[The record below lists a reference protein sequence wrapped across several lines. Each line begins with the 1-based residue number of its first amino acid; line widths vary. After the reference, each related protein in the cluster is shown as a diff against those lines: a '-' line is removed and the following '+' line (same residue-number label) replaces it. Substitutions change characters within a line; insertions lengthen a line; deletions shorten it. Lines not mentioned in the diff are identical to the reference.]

1 MENLLRARD
10 IEARILRKATLGGY
24 VVAEV
29 DEFLDQISEDVE
41 LYVKRIEDLERRII
55 LLETEQKEYEEMKDS
70 IQDTLFAA
78 QRAAKQIVL
87 EGQRTVAENEAEADK
102 LLSEAR
108 EKCQKIIQEG
118 EKILKQG
125 QLEREQMIKDAEDEV
140 REIQESII
148 TLKEERMQ
156 FIDKSEKLAKE
167 YAVTLSK
174 WRETTE
180 EY

>member
-1 MENLLRARD
+1 MESLFRARD
-10 IEARILRKATLGGY
+10 IEARILKKATFGGY
-24 VVAEV
+24 LISEV

-41 LYVKRIEDLERRII
+41 IYVKTIEDLEQRII
-55 LLETEQKEYEEMKDS
+55 QLESDQKEYDEMKDS

-87 EGQRTVAENEAEADK
+87 EGQRSVAENEAEAEN
-102 LLSEAR
+102 LLSDAR

-118 EKILKQG
+118 EKILKQS
-125 QLEREQMIKDAEDEV
+125 QFEREQILKNAEDEV
-140 REIQESII
+140 KEIQDSII
-148 TLKEERMQ
+148 RLKEERMI
-156 FIDKSEKLAKE
+156 FIDESDKLIKE
-167 YAVTLSK
+167 YSDSLSK

>member
-1 MENLLRARD
+1 MEDLLRARD
-10 IEARILRKATLGGY
+10 IEARMLKKSTFGGY

-41 LYVKRIEDLERRII
+41 IYVTRIEELERVII
-55 LLETEQKEYEEMKDS
+55 QLESEQKEYEEMKDS

-87 EGQRTVAENEAEADK
+87 DGQRSVAEQEARAEN
-102 LLSEAR
+102 LLNEAR

-118 EKILKQG
+118 ERVLKQAH
-125 QLEREQMIKDAEDEV
+125 LDREQMIIDAEDEV
-140 REIQESII
+140 KEIQDSII
-148 TLKEERMQ
+148 KLKEERIL
-156 FIDKSEKLAKE
+156 FIEKSERLAKD
-167 YAVTLSK
+167 YADTLSM
-174 WRETTE
+174 WRESTE

>member
-1 MENLLRARD
+1 MESLFRARD
-10 IEARILRKATLGGY
+10 IEARILKKAAFGGY
-24 VVAEV
+24 SVPEV

-41 LYVKRIEDLERRII
+41 LYVKRIEELERRLIQ
-55 LLETEQKEYEEMKDS
+55 LETEQKEFEEMKDS

-87 EGQRTVAENEAEADK
+87 EGQRSVAEHEAEAEN

-118 EKILKQG
+118 EKVLKQSH
-125 QLEREQMIKDAEDEV
+125 LEREQIIKDAENEV
-140 REIQESII
+140 LEVQESILK
-148 TLKEERMQ
+148 LKEERML
-156 FIDKSEKLAKE
+156 FIETSEKLAKE
-167 YAVTLSK
+167 YADALSK
-174 WRETTE
+174 WREITE